1 MTTKEPLKD
10 LHSQHPVP
18 VVWRDTYSEIVER
31 FVDGDYGLE
40 RSVQHVLPISEETAA
55 QISGYIADYGETL
68 VQLDESVWDS
78 SVSQWL
84 GDRWEVLVDLC
95 TESEGISDMILHS
108 FVRENEDG
116 FQYKVHLVYVP

>member
-68 VQLDESVWDS
+68 VHSP
-78 SVSQWL
+78 
-84 GDRWEVLVDLC
+84 LC
-95 TESEGISDMILHS
+95 SRRSEQRTMEKHLSNLTNQSGIRRFLNGWAIAGKYL
-108 FVRENEDG
+108 
-116 FQYKVHLVYVP
+116 LTYVPNRKGSAT